1 MVFNEV
7 EKGKTETAFR
17 NFETPF
23 QTSEVGLLSA
33 EAPPLFSEMLKANV
47 KIRVALTVWVNFFP
61 LVNQMGWFLLSVK
74 NAADCVMF
82 VCSKSKK
89 KQEKVAA
96 KQIVLYLCHENIHKN
111 LTIKIY
117 RYEKNYFND
126 SADAHL

>member
-1 MVFNEV
+1 LVFNEV

-89 KQEKVAA
+89 EPGKGCGKTNRFVSLPR
-96 KQIVLYLCHENIHKN
+96 KH
-111 LTIKIY
+111 
-117 RYEKNYFND
+117 
-126 SADAHL
+126 S